1 MEEKHLEHQH
11 DKHVTSYG
19 IYILVWLALMI
30 LTGLTV
36 TVAGINFGQLTV
48 TTALVIASVKSY
60 LVLTIFMHLR
70 SEQKAFRVFIV
81 IALFFII
88 VSFILLFADYSFYVR

>member
-1 MEEKHLEHQH
+1 MEKQAEHQH
-11 DKHVTSYG
+11 EKHTASYSL
-19 IYILVWLALMI
+19 YILVWLALMI

-36 TVAGINFGQLTV
+36 TVAGINFGKLTV
-48 TTALVIASVKSY
+48 TAALVIASIKSY

-70 SEQKAFRVFIV
+70 SEQKAFKAFIG

-88 VSFILLFADYSFYVR
+88 ISFVLLFADYSFYVR

>member
-1 MEEKHLEHQH
+1 MEKHAEHQH
-11 DKHVTSYG
+11 DKHVTNYG

-48 TTALVIASVKSY
+48 TTAIVIASVKSY

-70 SEQKAFRVFIV
+70 VEQKAFRVFIG

-88 VSFILLFADYSFYVR
+88 ISFILLFADYSFYVR

>member
-1 MEEKHLEHQH
+1 MEKHAEHQH

-36 TVAGINFGQLTV
+36 TVAGINFGELTV

-70 SEQKAFRVFIV
+70 VEQKAFRAFIA

-88 VSFILLFADYSFYVR
+88 ISFVLLFADYSFYVR

>member
-1 MEEKHLEHQH
+1 MEKNVEHQH
-11 DKHVTSYG
+11 DKNVTNYS
-19 IYILVWLALMI
+19 IYVLVWLALLI

-48 TTALVIASVKSY
+48 TTALVIASIKSY

-70 SEQKAFRVFIV
+70 LEQKAFRVFIG

-88 VSFILLFADYSFYVR
+88 ISFVLLFSDYSFYVR